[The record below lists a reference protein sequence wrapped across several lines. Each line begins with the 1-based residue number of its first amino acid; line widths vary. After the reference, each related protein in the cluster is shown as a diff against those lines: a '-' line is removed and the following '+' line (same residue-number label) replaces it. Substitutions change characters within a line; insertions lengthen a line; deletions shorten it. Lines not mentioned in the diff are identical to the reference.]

1 MLIFLHRKF
10 VKKLTKLPSKLRER
24 FKERRDLFATNPSH
38 PLLDNH
44 ALQGDRAG
52 EWSINITGDW
62 RALYEFQGSEAIIF
76 MDIDTHSN
84 LYK

>member
-1 MLIFLHRKF
+1 MRVEFHRKF
-10 VKKLTKLPSKLRER
+10 TKRYGKIPVFIRVKCDERLR
-24 FKERRDLFATNPSH
+24 LFEENPNH

-44 ALQGDRAG
+44 GLHGDRAG

-62 RALYEFQGSEAIIF
+62 RAVYIFQDSETIIF
-76 MDIDTHSN
+76 TEIDTHSN